1 MVEVTDKTSEE
12 IKAWIDNDEAFI
24 IDVREDSETLNGCIP
39 KTALH
44 LPLSRFEQGLI
55 PREVGKKLVFVC
67 AQGVRSFQ
75 AAQYLLDNE
84 LIADAYNLKD
94 GIAGWLNS
102 GLPIE
107 SK

>member
-1 MVEVTDKTSEE
+1 MTEVIDKTSEE
-12 IKAWIDNDEAFI
+12 IMAWIDNDEAYI
-24 IDVREDSETLNGCIP
+24 IDVREDYETSNGCIP
-39 KTALH
+39 KTDLH
-44 LPLSRFEQGLI
+44 IPLSRFEQSLI
-55 PREVGKKLVFVC
+55 PREIGKKLVFVC

-75 AAQYLLDNE
+75 TAQYLLDNE

-102 GLPIE
+102 GFPIE

>member
-1 MVEVTDKTSEE
+1 MPNVIDKTPEE
-12 IKAWIDNDEAFI
+12 IKAWRDNDEAYL
-24 IDVREDSETLNGCIP
+24 IDVREDYEMLSGRIP
-39 KTALH
+39 DTDLH
-44 LPLSRFEQGLI
+44 IPLSRFEPSKI
-55 PREVGKKLVFVC
+55 PSGIEKKIVFVC

-84 LIADAYNLKD
+84 LITDAYNLKD

-102 GLPIE
+102 GLTIE